1 MCRPS
6 LSYYFTSSLQ
16 PTEIC
21 LTFPPAAHSLHA
33 SVLILPNP
41 QLSSPEHLAYVP
53 RVKKNITFAIDIST
67 NIRTLHT
74 GVASQGDD
82 ISGLLYVPMVN
93 ETTTCHGL
101 SSVPTNVTHK
111 DDLPDAIYDLIAFAP
126 WMSRDCSTRFLK
138 AAQVDASVVKGFIFY
153 LDDRAAKIPEVK
165 DPYWHGVP
173 FDNFEFPIYA
183 IPGRD
188 GIPLLDKIAEY
199 SGNMSEVWEAQNL
212 TSYYDPKDFARVYME
227 VDTGHRNPLP
237 GLWLFLLIVLG
248 VLLGIVGLTSLSMH
262 MLQYR
267 HLQGLRRR
275 VANGQVDLEALGIK
289 RLSVPRRILEK
300 FPIRIYVPEPTSP
313 TIPASTYPL
322 PVSPRPTRS
331 ISNPPRTPPPVR
343 YFTPPDPPLPPSPT
357 PTRRRQSRDRRNDP
371 VHDTTLQRGYSQ
383 SQCSI
388 CLDDF
393 IPYST
398 AVRELPCLHVFHPDC
413 IDPFLETQSS
423 LCPLCKVSALPR
435 GYVPPQLTNATVR
448 RERNLRRMRARV
460 DAGGGVL
467 SWWARFRF
475 RISSS
480 RHEEEERDLRNTARM
495 AVARNNPVTEVSEYS
510 RGSSRLPADSPG
522 EPHVDDEE
530 VGENNRSR
538 CMSSTQLRGT

>member
-1 MCRPS
+1 MS
-6 LSYYFTSSLQ
+6 
-16 PTEIC
+16 
-21 LTFPPAAHSLHA
+21 AHSLYA

-41 QLSSPEHLAYVP
+41 QLSSPEHLAQVP

-74 GVASQGDD
+74 GVASRGDD

-93 ETTTCHGL
+93 ETAACHGI
-101 SSVPTNVTHK
+101 SSVPANVTHK
-111 DDLPDAIYDLIAFAP
+111 DDLPDAIYDLIALAP
-126 WMSRDCSTRFLK
+126 WVTRNCSTRYLK

-153 LDDRAAKIPEVK
+153 LDDRAAKIPEAK
-165 DPYWHGVP
+165 DPYWDGVP
-173 FDNFEFPIYA
+173 YDSFEFPIYA
-183 IPGRD
+183 IPGGD
-188 GIPLLDKIAEY
+188 GIPLLEKVAEY
-199 SGNMSEVWEAQNL
+199 SGNMSEVWEARNL
-212 TSYYDPKDFARVYME
+212 TSYYDPRDFARVYME

-248 VLLGIVGLTSLSMH
+248 VLLGIVGLTSFSMH

-313 TIPASTYPL
+313 TAPAPTHSSPL
-322 PVSPRPTRS
+322 TPRPIRPV
-331 ISNPPRTPPPVR
+331 SNPPRTPPPVR
-343 YFTPPDPPLPPSPT
+343 YFAPPSPPLPPSPA
-357 PTRRRQSRDRRNDP
+357 PVRRRQSQDRRNYSAY
-371 VHDTTLQRGYSQ
+371 DTTLQRGYSQ

-393 IPYST
+393 IPHST
-398 AVRELPCLHVFHPDC
+398 AVRELPCLHVFHPGC

-435 GYVPPQLTNATVR
+435 GYVPPQLTNATAR

-460 DAGGGVL
+460 DAGGGGL
-467 SWWARFRF
+467 SRWARFRF
-475 RISSS
+475 LISSS
-480 RHEEEERDLRNTARM
+480 QYEEEERDLRNIARM
-495 AVARNNPVTEVSEYS
+495 AVARNSPMTEMGEYS
-510 RGSSRLPADSPG
+510 GRSSRLPDGPRES
-522 EPHVDDEE
+522 HVNNEQAE
-530 VGENNRSR
+530 ENNRSG
-538 CMSSTQLRGT
+538 CMFSIQLRELGDADIQ